1 MINKLSQTEEVK
13 SQDIIEDLIVAIST
27 VYEEFISNDRFDVT
41 MIINLYITQGIN
53 LPSSNGDYWSAES
66 LPLRRGSYNRN

>member
-41 MIINLYITQGIN
+41 MIINL
-53 LPSSNGDYWSAES
+53 
-66 LPLRRGSYNRN
+66 